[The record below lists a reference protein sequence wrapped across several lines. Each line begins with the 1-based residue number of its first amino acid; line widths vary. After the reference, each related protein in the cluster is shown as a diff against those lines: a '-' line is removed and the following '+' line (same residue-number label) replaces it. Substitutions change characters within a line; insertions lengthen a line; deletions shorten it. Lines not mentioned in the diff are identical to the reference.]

1 MSWRLTTEA
10 FKCWRRI
17 VVVRRVAERAG
28 DEARLERLNALGTIA
43 WQRYVRRWRR
53 AEEGMKAKENPQ
65 SDGTRV

>member
-1 MSWRLTTEA
+1 VWL
-10 FKCWRRI
+10 
-17 VVVRRVAERAG
+17 RAG